1 MGSVVVA
8 LVARQLVSEFEVDV
22 EIVALRYLNATTAAQ
37 IEYTLGEKIT

>member
-22 EIVALRYLNATTAAQ
+22 EIVALYDT
-37 IEYTLGEKIT
+37 